1 MPPTF
6 SLSVTNSSAV
16 IALDRNALRPYCTPT
31 LSVVELA
38 RSVSLTLPQID
49 TANCA
54 GVHRM
59 PVGLVTGSYT
69 RLLGSLQLFPFT
81 PLALGSGPVVPLTG
95 SSTMIGAK
103 FPGRPTLAKLLTQA

>member
-16 IALDRNALRPYCTPT
+16 IAPDRNALRPYCTPT
-31 LSVVELA
+31 LSAVELA

-49 TANCA
+49 TANCD
-54 GVHRM
+54 GVHRI

-69 RLLGSLQLFPFT
+69 RLLGSEQLLPFT
-81 PLALGSGPVVPLTG
+81 TVGLGSGPVLPTVL
-95 SSTMIGAK
+95 SSTMIGMK
-103 FPGRPTLAKLLTQA
+103 FPGRPTLAKL